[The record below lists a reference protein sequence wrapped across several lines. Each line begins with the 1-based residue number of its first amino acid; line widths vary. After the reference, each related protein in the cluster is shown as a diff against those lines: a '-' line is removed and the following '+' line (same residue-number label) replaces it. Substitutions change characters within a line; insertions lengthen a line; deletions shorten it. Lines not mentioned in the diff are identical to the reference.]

1 MNTQL
6 QRKEAARKKQE
17 KNRVPQKQEKIGG
30 WPSTR
35 AILCGALLQW
45 HTKSVP
51 PILHQES
58 WTVRKSTWRMPL
70 DYAPRVRTLA
80 VSPRLKDYMGRI
92 LKGKIKCGSFWNK
105 YLGAPRG
112 YSARSAK

>member
-1 MNTQL
+1 MNTRL
-6 QRKEAARKKQE
+6 QRKEAARKKQD
-17 KNRVPQKQEKIGG
+17 KNRVARKQEKIGG

-35 AILCGALLQW
+35 AILCSALLQW

-70 DYAPRVRTLA
+70 DFA
-80 VSPRLKDYMGRI
+80 VSPRLKNHMGCI
-92 LKGKIKCGSFWNK
+92 LEGKIKCGSFWNK
-105 YLGAPRG
+105 YLDAPRG
-112 YSARSAK
+112 HSARSAK